1 MAPYRQEVLAAV
13 DVEQDVDPV
22 GRAVLA
28 VRQLPAALLAL
39 LRRQRL
45 LLRALRPRARLRK
58 QRLALLLRV
67 DLEVRAVPVVDSA
80 AAVVAALRAVTRV
93 RRITSRY
100 RRIQTGLSP

>member
-1 MAPYRQEVLAAV
+1 MAPYRQEVLAPV

-28 VRQLPAALLAL
+28 VRQLPAALLVL

-45 LLRALRPRARLRK
+45 LLRALRPRARLRR
-58 QRLALLLRV
+58 QRRLVLLRLAVLA
-67 DLEVRAVPVVDSA
+67 DLEVRAVP
-80 AAVVAALRAVTRV
+80 AAVAVVLRAAIPV

-100 RRIQTGLSP
+100 RRIRTGLSP